1 VPLVQLTTDMHME
14 ILVFFGIGFFA
25 QLIDGAL
32 GMAFGAI
39 STTALLSFGLSPLHA
54 SAIVHT
60 AEVATTGA
68 SAAAHLVH
76 KNLTRK
82 LVVELTLAGSLG
94 AIIGAYVLS
103 HVDGQTIRLF
113 VAAYLLLIGFS
124 ILLRALR
131 APPQCDT
138 PPAFATPLG
147 IIGGFLDAIGGGG
160 WGAIVT
166 STLLGSGHSPRMI
179 IGSVNIAEFAVTI
192 AAATTFF
199 IEIGLVPLNALLGLV
214 AGGVLAAPFGAYVA
228 KHVPARPLSAAVGL
242 LVLGLAGSQMATA
255 VQAALF

>member
-1 VPLVQLTTDMHME
+1 ME
-14 ILVFFGIGFFA
+14 IVVFFGIGFFA

-39 STTALLSFGLSPLHA
+39 STTALLSIGLSPLHA

-68 SAAAHLVH
+68 SAVAHVVQ

-82 LVVELTLAGSLG
+82 LVVELALAGSLG

-103 HVDGQTIRLF
+103 HVVQGQTIRLF

-131 APPQCDT
+131 PPAQCDT
-138 PPAFATPLG
+138 PPAFAPQLG

-166 STLLGSGHSPRMI
+166 STLLGSGHSPRKI

-192 AAATTFF
+192 ASATTFF
-199 IEIGLVPLNALLGLV
+199 IEIGLVPLDALLGLV
-214 AGGVLAAPFGAYVA
+214 AGGVLAAPFGAYFA
-228 KHVPARPLSAAVGL
+228 KHIPARPLSATVGV
-242 LVLGLAGSQMATA
+242 LVLGLAASQIATA
-255 VQAALF
+255 I